1 MQISTDIHFDD
12 PRNFLTKQF
21 YRTIIEEVIETK
33 SIGIDGISD
42 YGIEVRQPKFPSM
55 YISETKGYRKRLS
68 EMYKEKQNEYR
79 TPDDIYTLMKS
90 ENIQGKI
97 LDWLQNDGFL
107 YSRKYTW
114 DKVYKHEKYELK

>member
-1 MQISTDIHFDD
+1 
-12 PRNFLTKQF
+12 
-21 YRTIIEEVIETK
+21 
-33 SIGIDGISD
+33 
-42 YGIEVRQPKFPSM
+42 M
-55 YISETKGYRKRLS
+55 YISETKEYRQRLS

-107 YSRKYTW
+107 YSREYTW
-114 DKVYKHEKYELK
+114 DKVYKKG